1 MVTSRH
7 YSGYKTTKET
17 AQDFAHLFQLWG
29 VDRSDWSILQWE
41 NKGGWTVSWWMPFED
56 EKHEVSCGSQ
66 KDAAGD
72 LRVIYHFIEALQR
85 NAVRGVLAKYGNKQY
100 LSLSPGQESKNGPHA
115 TGPGTTP
122 RSENRKYLK
131 GLREACELLEITTTA
146 SQEIVDAAY
155 RAKARRAHPD
165 AGGKDTAM
173 QELNEARD
181 LIYQRR
187 GWQRQPDPTS

>member
-7 YSGYKTTKET
+7 YSGYKTIKET
-17 AQDFAHLFQLWG
+17 MQDFAHLFELWG
-29 VDRSDWSILQWE
+29 VDRPDWSVLEWE
-41 NKGGWTVSWWMPFED
+41 NKHGVTVSWWMPYEA

-66 KDAAGD
+66 KDHAGD
-72 LRVIYHFIEALQR
+72 LRVTYHFIEALQR

-100 LSLSPGQESKNGPHA
+100 LSLPPGVGASASGRPDVSAEAKNR
-115 TGPGTTP
+115 T
-122 RSENRKYLK
+122 RFK
-131 GLREACELLEITTTA
+131 GLRAALELLEITATT

-165 AGGKDTAM
+165 AGGTDEAM
-173 QELNEARD
+173 EALNEARM

-187 GWQRQPDPTS
+187 GWQLVREDQP